1 MAIQT
6 INKSFLQIQLLY
18 YTTTLKTILEPWAVW
33 VCKTHSEVQLIEYQC
48 KEKKEVNAQFLKIH
62 HHLFAKL
69 WFFCQCKKRF
79 VNSQFWQMTL
89 KMTGKSLQLSGL
101 LSIIGR
107 QLGVSKSNLTWKWVS
122 FHTRRSKSLWIF
134 ECHEMSK
141 TNFRGMRT
149 NLRWL
154 QSIRS

>member
-1 MAIQT
+1 MPKWLSRPLISHFC
-6 INKSFLQIQLLY
+6 KSSFF
-18 YTTTLKTILEPWAVW
+18 TTPPPWKPFWKHGRCV
-33 VCKTHSEVQLIEYQC
+33 KSVQDSLWSATDWISMQR
-48 KEKKEVNAQFLKIH
+48 KKEVNAQFLKIH

-101 LSIIGR
+101 LAIIGR

-134 ECHEMSK
+134 ECHV
-141 TNFRGMRT
+141 GA
-149 NLRWL
+149 
-154 QSIRS
+154 

>member
-18 YTTTLKTILEPWAVW
+18 YTTTLKTILEAWAVCEECARLTLKCNW
-33 VCKTHSEVQLIEYQC
+33 LNINAEK
-48 KEKKEVNAQFLKIH
+48 KKEVNAQFLKIH

-69 WFFCQCKKRF
+69 WFFCQCKKKI

-101 LSIIGR
+101 LAIIGR

-134 ECHEMSK
+134 ECHV
-141 TNFRGMRT
+141 GA
-149 NLRWL
+149 
-154 QSIRS
+154 